1 MCIPILSLCRRPLQ
15 IYFVDTVGWY
25 SLVVEDDVGEPDVGG
40 GHVEAVDPAV
50 LLGVPP
56 QLVVKPVLLD
66 PQVGRHHLLPQILKC
81 CQM

>member
-1 MCIPILSLCRRPLQ
+1 MVGAFSNYISLILSDW
-15 IYFVDTVGWY
+15 F
-25 SLVVEDDVGEPDVGG
+25 SLVVEHDVGEPDVGG

-66 PQVGRHHLLPQILKC
+66 PQVGRHHLLPQILEC
-81 CQM
+81 LQIEI